1 MANIPTR
8 IADRLQ
14 TGLKRFQ
21 TILQTAKSRDVN
33 ESDTVIIITDILADV
48 LGYDKYSEITSEF
61 VIRGTYCDLATKIDS
76 KLQYLIE
83 VKAINSDLK
92 DSYVKQAVDYAANQG
107 IDWVVLTNGIEWRAY
122 KIIFNK
128 PIDQEL
134 VLEFDILKL
143 NPKNEENLELL
154 YFLSREGWVKST
166 ISAYHSQ
173 KQVLSRFYIGALI
186 LGDAVIDT
194 IRRELKKISP
204 DIKIENEQIQR
215 VLTQEVIKRDVV
227 EGEKAEEAMKKI
239 NKTFTRIQKM
249 REKER
254 NKKIESTQDED
265 IAEIEEPPIDSRI
278 N

>member
-1 MANIPTR
+1 MAAIPVK
-8 IADRLQ
+8 IAERLQ
-14 TGLKRFQ
+14 SGLKRFQ
-21 TILQTAKSRDVN
+21 SILQTAKSRDVN

-61 VIRGTYCDLATKIDS
+61 VIRSTYCDLATKIDG

-92 DSYVKQAVDYAANQG
+92 DSYVKQAVDYASNQG
-107 IDWVVLTNGIEWRAY
+107 IDWVILTNGIVWRVY
-122 KIIFNK
+122 KILFNK

-134 VLEFDILKL
+134 VLEFDILNL
-143 NPKNEENLELL
+143 NPKNDESLELI
-154 YFLSREGWVKST
+154 YFLSREGWIKST

-186 LGDAVIDT
+186 LSDTVVDT

-204 DIKIENEQIQR
+204 DIKIENDQIQR
-215 VLTQEVIKRDVV
+215 VLMQEVIKREVV
-227 EGEKAEEAMKKI
+227 EGDKADEAMRKI
-239 NKTFTRIQKM
+239 NKVFSRIQKM

-254 NKKIESTQDED
+254 AKKIEESKNDD
-265 IAEIEEPPIDSRI
+265 SLEITSSQLTSRGE
-278 N
+278 